1 LVTAA
6 SGTSQK
12 SYASLFKLDALVSR
26 RKDVDVMAEAVPVFL
41 GHLTLDKLQH
51 LGRGNLEADAD
62 VVHRARFCLSALT
75 RPSEQDS
82 SALFVLVN
90 PRCADLVRHAAV
102 NILSWSSYL
111 LNLYFDDP
119 SQQSNEAAAD
129 AVVRSLSFLKDDAFC
144 IPR

>member
-1 LVTAA
+1 MVE
-6 SGTSQK
+6 
-12 SYASLFKLDALVSR
+12 AL
-26 RKDVDVMAEAVPVFL
+26 PVFL

-51 LGRGNLEADAD
+51 CLGRGNQADAD

-90 PRCADLVRHAAV
+90 PRCTNLVRHAAV
-102 NILSWSSYL
+102 DILSWSSYL
-111 LNLYFDDP
+111 LKLYFDDP

-129 AVVRSLSFLKDDAFC
+129 AVVRSLSLLKDDAFC
-144 IPR
+144 IPQ

>member
-1 LVTAA
+1 MAA

-26 RKDVDVMAEAVPVFL
+26 RGDGDVMVEALPVFL

-51 LGRGNLEADAD
+51 LGRGNQANAD

-82 SALFVLVN
+82 SALLVLVN
-90 PRCADLVRHAAV
+90 PRCADLVRHAAAD
-102 NILSWSSYL
+102 ILSWSSYL
-111 LNLYFDDP
+111 LKLYFDDP

-129 AVVRSLSFLKDDAFC
+129 AVVRSLSLLKDDAFC
-144 IPR
+144 IPQ